1 MVGVVLVSH
10 SQKAAEGAAELALMM
25 APDAPVKAAGGLEDG
40 SLGTSFEK
48 ISAAVEAADQG
59 DGVAL
64 IMDMGSAVM
73 TAEMVAE
80 SMDDRKISSWIA
92 PLLKARSLSPL
103 KRPVGR
109 PLRPCRKKLNPAG
122 IESCK
127 PSR

>member
-1 MVGVVLVSH
+1 MVGIVLISH

-48 ISAAVEAADQG
+48 IAAAVEATDQG
-59 DGVAL
+59 DGVAC

-80 SMDDRKISSWIA
+80 SLDDKNIKLLDCPFVEGAVIAAIEAAGGTKLDAMQEKVEAGRDRK
-92 PLLKARSLSPL
+92 L
-103 KRPVGR
+103 
-109 PLRPCRKKLNPAG
+109 
-122 IESCK
+122 
-127 PSR
+127 

>member
-1 MVGVVLVSH
+1 MISH

-48 ISAAVEAADQG
+48 IAAAVEATDQG
-59 DGVAL
+59 DGVAC

-80 SMDDRKISSWIA
+80 SLDDKNIKLLDCPFVEGAVIAAIEAAGGTKLDAMQEKVEAGRDRK
-92 PLLKARSLSPL
+92 L
-103 KRPVGR
+103 
-109 PLRPCRKKLNPAG
+109 
-122 IESCK
+122 
-127 PSR
+127 

>member
-1 MVGVVLVSH
+1 
-10 SQKAAEGAAELALMM
+10 MM

-73 TAEMVAE
+73 SAEMVAE
-80 SMDDRKISSWIA
+80 SMDDRRSASWIA
-92 PLLKARSLSPL
+92 PLLR
-103 KRPVGR
+103 RGH
-109 PLRPCRKKLNPAG
+109 CRH
-122 IESCK
+122 
-127 PSR
+127 

>member
-1 MVGVVLVSH
+1 MVGIVLISH

-48 ISAAVEAADQG
+48 IAAAVEAADQG
-59 DGVAL
+59 DGVAC

-80 SMDDRKISSWIA
+80 SLDDKNIKLLDCPFVEGAVIAAIEAAGGTKLDAMQEKVEAGRDRK
-92 PLLKARSLSPL
+92 L
-103 KRPVGR
+103 
-109 PLRPCRKKLNPAG
+109 
-122 IESCK
+122 
-127 PSR
+127 

>member
-80 SMDDRKISSWIA
+80 SLDDRQIQLLDCPFVEVPSS
-92 PLLKARSLSPL
+92 PPL
-103 KRPVGR
+103 KRLAVR
-109 PLRPCRKKLNPAG
+109 LWLPCRIK
-122 IESCK
+122 
-127 PSR
+127 

>member
-59 DGVAL
+59 DG
-64 IMDMGSAVM
+64 
-73 TAEMVAE
+73 
-80 SMDDRKISSWIA
+80 DDRKISLLDCPFIEGAVIA
-92 PLLKARSLSPL
+92 AIEAAGGTPLSAMQEKVESSRD
-103 KRPVGR
+103 
-109 PLRPCRKKLNPAG
+109 RKL
-122 IESCK
+122 
-127 PSR
+127 